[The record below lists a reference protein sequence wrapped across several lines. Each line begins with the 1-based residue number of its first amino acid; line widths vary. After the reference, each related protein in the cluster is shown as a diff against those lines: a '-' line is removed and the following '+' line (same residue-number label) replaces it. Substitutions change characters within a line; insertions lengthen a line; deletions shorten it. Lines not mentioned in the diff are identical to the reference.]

1 MGEIAYNIALLS
13 AGMSL
18 AVGLYILLAN
28 ILKLPRIAVTK
39 AVLNATRQDEKQTK
53 ILEVLVFDLS
63 SKLANYIRLEEY
75 KKRKLSSTLRS
86 AGIKLSPETFIARAW
101 VKTGLIATLLI
112 PVMPIIPVLAPVII
126 LLAITVFFREL
137 RLADEILRQKREEIE
152 YELPRFVSTI
162 SQALKASRDVTAILM
177 SYQKSA
183 GDSFRQELEITIADM
198 KSGNEETAL
207 TRLEAR
213 IGSSMLSDVVRG
225 LISVKRGDNGAM
237 YFEMLNHDFKQVEL
251 QKLKLIAMKQP
262 GKVKKYSFL
271 MLGCFL
277 LMYLGILGYA
287 IINALGKMF

>member
-39 AVLNATRQDEKQTK
+39 AVLNVTRQDKKQTK

-63 SKLANYIRLEEY
+63 SKLANHIRLEEY

-86 AGIKLSPETFIARAW
+86 AGIKLTPETFIARAW

-162 SQALKASRDVTAILM
+162 SQALKASRDVTTILM

-277 LMYLGILGYA
+277 LMYLGILGYV

>member
-1 MGEIAYNIALLS
+1 MGEIAYNIALLL
-13 AGMSL
+13 AGMGL
-18 AVGLYILLAN
+18 ALGLYILLAN
-28 ILKLPRIAVTK
+28 ILKLPRMAVTK
-39 AVLNATRQDEKQTK
+39 AVLNVTRQDKKQTK

-183 GDSFRQELEITIADM
+183 GDSFGQELEITIADM

-213 IGSSMLSDVVRG
+213 IGSTMLSDVVRG

>member
-13 AGMSL
+13 AGMGL

-39 AVLNATRQDEKQTK
+39 AVLNVIRQDKKQTK

-86 AGIKLSPETFIARAW
+86 AGIKLTPETFIARAW

-213 IGSSMLSDVVRG
+213 IGSTMLSDVVRG

>member
-39 AVLNATRQDEKQTK
+39 AVLNATRQDEQQTK

-86 AGIKLSPETFIARAW
+86 AGVKLSPETFIARAW

>member
-39 AVLNATRQDEKQTK
+39 AVLNVTRQDEKQTK

-183 GDSFRQELEITIADM
+183 GDSFRKELEITIADM

>member
-18 AVGLYILLAN
+18 ALGLYILLAN

-39 AVLNATRQDEKQTK
+39 AVLNVTRQDEKQTK
-53 ILEVLVFDLS
+53 ILEVIVFDLS

>member
-39 AVLNATRQDEKQTK
+39 AVLNATRQDEQQTK

>member
-39 AVLNATRQDEKQTK
+39 AVLNVIRQDKKQTK

-63 SKLANYIRLEEY
+63 SKLANHIRLEEY

-86 AGIKLSPETFIARAW
+86 AGIKLTPETFIARAW

-213 IGSSMLSDVVRG
+213 IGSTMLSDVVRG

>member
-1 MGEIAYNIALLS
+1 M
-13 AGMSL
+13 
-18 AVGLYILLAN
+18 
-28 ILKLPRIAVTK
+28 AVTK
-39 AVLNATRQDEKQTK
+39 AVLNVTRQDKKQTK

-63 SKLANYIRLEEY
+63 SKLANHIRLQEY
-75 KKRKLSSTLRS
+75 KKRKLTSTLRS
-86 AGIKLSPETFIARAW
+86 AGIKLTPETFIARAW

-162 SQALKASRDVTAILM
+162 SQAIKASRDVTAILM
-177 SYQKSA
+177 SYQKNA

-198 KSGNEETAL
+198 KSSNEETAL

-213 IGSSMLSDVVRG
+213 IGSTMLSDVVRG

-277 LMYLGILGYA
+277 LIYIGILGYA
-287 IINALGKMF
+287 IINALGKML

>member
-1 MGEIAYNIALLS
+1 
-13 AGMSL
+13 
-18 AVGLYILLAN
+18 
-28 ILKLPRIAVTK
+28 
-39 AVLNATRQDEKQTK
+39 
-53 ILEVLVFDLS
+53 
-63 SKLANYIRLEEY
+63 
-75 KKRKLSSTLRS
+75 
-86 AGIKLSPETFIARAW
+86 
-101 VKTGLIATLLI
+101 
-112 PVMPIIPVLAPVII
+112 MPIIPVLAPVII

-137 RLADEILRQKREEIE
+137 RLADEILRLKREEIE

-162 SQALKASRDVTAILM
+162 SQALKASRDVTAILI

-183 GDSFRQELEITIADM
+183 GDSFGQELEITIADM

-213 IGSSMLSDVVRG
+213 IGSTMLSDVVRG

>member
-1 MGEIAYNIALLS
+1 MGEIAYNIALLL
-13 AGMSL
+13 AGMGL
-18 AVGLYILLAN
+18 ALGLYILLAN

-39 AVLNATRQDEKQTK
+39 AVLNVTRQDKKQTK

-162 SQALKASRDVTAILM
+162 SQALKASRDVTAILI

-183 GDSFRQELEITIADM
+183 GDSFGQELEITIADM

-213 IGSSMLSDVVRG
+213 IGSTMLSDVVRG

>member
-1 MGEIAYNIALLS
+1 MGEIAYNITLLL
-13 AGMSL
+13 AGMGL
-18 AVGLYILLAN
+18 ALGLYIFLAN
-28 ILKLPRIAVTK
+28 IMKLPRMAVTK
-39 AVLNATRQDEKQTK
+39 AVLNVTRQDKKQTK

-63 SKLANYIRLEEY
+63 SKLANHIRLEEY
-75 KKRKLSSTLRS
+75 KKRKLTSTLRS
-86 AGIKLSPETFIARAW
+86 AGIKLTPETFIARAW

-137 RLADEILRQKREEIE
+137 RLADEILKQKREEIE

-162 SQALKASRDVTAILM
+162 SQALKASRDVTAILI

-213 IGSSMLSDVVRG
+213 IGSTMLSDVVRG

>member
-1 MGEIAYNIALLS
+1 MGEIAYNIALLL
-13 AGMSL
+13 AGMGL
-18 AVGLYILLAN
+18 ALGLYILLAN
-28 ILKLPRIAVTK
+28 ILKLPRMAVTK
-39 AVLNATRQDEKQTK
+39 AVLNVIRQDKKQTK

-63 SKLANYIRLEEY
+63 SKLANHIRLEEY
-75 KKRKLSSTLRS
+75 KKRKLTSTLRS
-86 AGIKLSPETFIARAW
+86 AGIKLTPETFIARAW

-137 RLADEILRQKREEIE
+137 RLADEILRLKREEIE

-162 SQALKASRDVTAILM
+162 SQALKASRDVTAILI

-183 GDSFRQELEITIADM
+183 GDSFGQELEITIADM

-213 IGSSMLSDVVRG
+213 IGSTMLSDVVRG